1 MTDTI
6 LMQTDVPGPA
16 ALSGA
21 ERAPELV
28 GFKHVL
34 VGVDGTS
41 AGRDAIALGDAP
53 RSDGRLTFAHVVL
66 GQGPVCRNFHP
77 TPAWEKSRAMLAR
90 ECGQPHGFRQS

>member
-6 LMQTDVPGPA
+6 LTQTDVPAPA
-16 ALSGA
+16 ALLGA

-41 AGRDAIALGDAP
+41 AGRDAIALGETLRNP
-53 RSDGRLTFAHVVL
+53 DGRLTFAHVVL
-66 GQGPVCRNFHP
+66 AQSPIWGNFHP
-77 TPAWEKSRAMLAR
+77 TPAGRQTREMLSAS
-90 ECGQPHGFRQS
+90 G